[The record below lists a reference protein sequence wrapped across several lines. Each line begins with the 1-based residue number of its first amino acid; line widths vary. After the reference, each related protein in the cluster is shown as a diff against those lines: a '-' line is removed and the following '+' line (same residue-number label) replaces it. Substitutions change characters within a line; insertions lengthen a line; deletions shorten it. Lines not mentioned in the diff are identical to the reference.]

1 MTDKIVLSEDKFG
14 GDLRYIYYKEFA
26 QAAYDQNHPYW
37 VDGVPVTAE
46 LEKFV
51 QELRAQ
57 SRLRDM
63 KLYADTYGSREI
75 FCGTNNAFRVW
86 EKLSIAYPDAP
97 KRRVGWIA
105 FDNDSYI
112 VQSDKI
118 QNERFKSHSA
128 GYTQKKSKD
137 MTKMVKVARQYL
149 MPFQFAEIQAA
160 AGFVVNNSTE
170 RIRSDARAKLSRK
183 LNILQTDIATEV
195 ENMIATGYAPLTPA
209 FKEAIDMLQA
219 EGVELRRLSNYM
231 PRLCFLWSKQN
242 SLAYRYTD
250 SSEPPVEI
258 TDMNDLPENLR
269 NKLSMLNIAEQDSP
283 IPDVGVRTDNSCFWV
298 FV

>member
-14 GDLRYIYYKEFA
+14 GDLRYVYYKEYA
-26 QAAYDQNHPYW
+26 QTAYDQNHPHW

-46 LEKFV
+46 LAKFV

-63 KLYADTYGSREI
+63 KLCADNYAGRES
-75 FCGTNNAFRVW
+75 FTGFRFW
-86 EKLSIAYPDAP
+86 EKLSIVYPDAP
-97 KRRVGWIA
+97 KMRVGWIA
-105 FDNDSYI
+105 FDKDAYI
-112 VQSDKI
+112 VSSDKI
-118 QNERFKSHSA
+118 QNERFSTHSS

-137 MTKMVKVARQYL
+137 MAKMVKVARQYL
-149 MPFQFAEIQAA
+149 MPFQFAEIQVAA
-160 AGFVVNNSTE
+160 EFAVNNSTE

-183 LNILQTDIATEV
+183 LNIAQTDIATEI

-209 FKEAIDMLQA
+209 FKEAIAMMQA
-219 EGVELRRLSNYM
+219 EGAELRRLSNYK

-269 NKLSMLNIAEQDSP
+269 NKLSMLNIAEQNSA